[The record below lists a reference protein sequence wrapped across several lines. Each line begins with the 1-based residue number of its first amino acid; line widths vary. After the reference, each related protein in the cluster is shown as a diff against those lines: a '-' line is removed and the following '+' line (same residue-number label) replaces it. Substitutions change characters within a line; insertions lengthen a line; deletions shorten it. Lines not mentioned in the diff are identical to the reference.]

1 MALLSRRHRE
11 VFMDQYNFIYYRTY
25 VASNK
30 DGDKK
35 YWICEKRRECN
46 VRVHTINGN
55 IVYRSSE
62 RSHAPD
68 TGTIAARRAVA
79 TMVHTASITESST
92 SNIIRNAATWTSCR
106 AKKTHPDDRVSNIVR
121 DYASRTFTELLRAI
135 AHNLRF

>member
-1 MALLSRRHRE
+1 VKFLLIST
-11 VFMDQYNFIYYRTY
+11 ILSITY

-35 YWICEKRRECN
+35 YWIAKKG
-46 VRVHTINGN
+46 VSVTYVFTQINGN

-62 RSHAPD
+62 HSHAPD
-68 TGTIAARRAVA
+68 TAGTVAARRATTVHA
-79 TMVHTASITESST
+79 TSTTESST

-106 AKKTHPDDRVSNIVR
+106 AKKTYRMTDERVSNIFR
-121 DYASRTFTELLRAI
+121 EFLCTI